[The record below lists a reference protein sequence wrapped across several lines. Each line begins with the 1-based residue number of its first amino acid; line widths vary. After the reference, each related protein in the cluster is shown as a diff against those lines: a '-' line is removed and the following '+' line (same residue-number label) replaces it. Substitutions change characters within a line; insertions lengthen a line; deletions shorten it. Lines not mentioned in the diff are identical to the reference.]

1 MLVLSRKLNES
12 IMIGDDIEIVVVDIK
27 YDQVKLG
34 INAPKYIPVHRR
46 EVYED
51 IQREN
56 TVASKVGKAIVD
68 KALEGYGPSEKKK
81 NHKK

>member
-1 MLVLSRKLNES
+1 
-12 IMIGDDIEIVVVDIK
+12 MIGDDIEVVVVDIK

-34 INAPKYIPVHRR
+34 IIAPRRVPVHRR

-56 TVASKVGKAIVD
+56 MVASKVGKVLVDEAINRYGSSKKDDSD
-68 KALEGYGPSEKKK
+68 K
-81 NHKK
+81 

>member
-12 IMIGDDIEIVVVDIK
+12 IMIGDDIELVVVDIK

-34 INAPKYIPVHRR
+34 INAPKHIPVHRK

-56 TVASKVGKAIVD
+56 MIASKVGKEIVD
-68 KALEGYGPSEKKK
+68 KATKKYSSSGK
-81 NHKK
+81 KNNHKK

>member
-1 MLVLSRKLNES
+1 
-12 IMIGDDIEIVVVDIK
+12 MIGDDIEVVVVDIK

-34 INAPKYIPVHRR
+34 ISAPRHIPVHRR

-56 TVASKVGKAIVD
+56 MIASKVGKALVD
-68 KALEGYGPSEKKK
+68 EAINRYGSSKEEG
-81 NHKK
+81 